1 MHQTTLTLIGNLQKR
16 EEEMAQLFPEKCSQK
31 FCFNQGNVWQ
41 SQLEERI
48 SITDSKEEKKSGVL
62 SAYSSLGAA
71 PSPGSFPD
79 EAKAANTEH
88 SSSTLAQIDH
98 DRCSSLKKRKGLLDG
113 GWWQLRKAVRMDQV
127 QGEKKS
133 QRAGVEDAQ
142 GTGEKGLPENK
153 EKTNFFSTH
162 THIHICKY
170 MYIYI

>member
-88 SSSTLAQIDH
+88 SNSTLAQIDH

-127 QGEKKS
+127 QGEKS
-133 QRAGVEDAQ
+133 QECRGGRRTV
-142 GTGEKGLPENK
+142 TGKKWPSPKKK
-153 EKTNFFSTH
+153 ETRQFFF
-162 THIHICKY
+162 Y
-170 MYIYI
+170 